1 MKKQSSGSTTK
12 DQKGTGANQAATQ
25 SKTGKGIQSNSSST
39 IGATSKVKS
48 KVGHGLAN
56 EGTNVNYEEER

>member
-12 DQKGTGANQAATQ
+12 DQKGTGANKAASQ
-25 SKTGKGIQSNSSST
+25 SKQAKGMQGSSSST
-39 IGATSKVKS
+39 AGATSKVKS

-56 EGTNVNYEEER
+56 EGTNVSYDEE